1 MSYDPNIILN
11 VKPRTER
18 GKNASRR
25 NRAAG
30 EVPVTVYGA
39 GGEPW
44 TGTINKKEL
53 AMHIRAHGRVSL
65 FNPDF
70 EGQTSPVKI
79 ADVQIHPI
87 RSTLVHVDLMRL
99 SLTEKSDF
107 EIPIK
112 LIGEP
117 HGVKVD
123 GGILDVV
130 AHSVKIRCLPT
141 VLPDFVQADV
151 SALRVGDHLA
161 VKDLQFAEGIELR
174 TAANAT
180 VATVVVAGAE
190 EPTAAGAATAEPE
203 VAKKGKDAAAKAPA
217 AKAPA
222 AKTPAAKAPA
232 KK

>member
-1 MSYDPNIILN
+1 MSYDPNIVLN
-11 VKPRTER
+11 VKPRTVR

-44 TGTINKKEL
+44 TGTVNKKDM

-65 FNPDF
+65 FNLDF
-70 EGQTSPVKI
+70 DGQTSPVKI
-79 ADVQIHPI
+79 ADVQIDPI
-87 RSTLVHVDLMRL
+87 RSTLVHIDLMRL

-112 LIGEP
+112 LVGEAL
-117 HGVKVD
+117 GVKVD

-130 AHSVKIRCLPT
+130 AHTVKIRCLPT
-141 VLPDFVQADV
+141 DLPDFVQADV
-151 SALRVGDHLA
+151 SALSVGDHLS

-174 TAANAT
+174 TPGNAT
-180 VATVVVAGAE
+180 VVTLVAAGAE
-190 EPTAAGAATAEPE
+190 EPVAAVAGAAAVAVAEPV
-203 VAKKGKDAAAKAPA
+203 VAKKGKDAAKGKEAP
-217 AKAPA
+217 
-222 AKTPAAKAPA
+222 

>member
-1 MSYDPNIILN
+1 MSYDPNIVLN
-11 VKPRTER
+11 LKPRTER

-25 NRAAG
+25 ARAAG

-44 TGTINKKEL
+44 TGTINKK
-53 AMHIRAHGRVSL
+53 AVTMHIRAHGRVSL
-65 FNPDF
+65 FNLDF
-70 EGQTSPVKI
+70 DGQTSPVKI
-79 ADVQIHPI
+79 ADVQIDPI
-87 RSTLVHVDLMRL
+87 RSTLVHLDLMRL

-112 LIGEP
+112 LVGES
-117 HGVKVD
+117 HGVKAD

-141 VLPDFVQADV
+141 DLPDFVQADV
-151 SALRVGDHLA
+151 SALGLGDKLS

-174 TAANAT
+174 TAVNQ
-180 VATVVVAGAE
+180 TVVTVVAAGAE
-190 EPTAAGAATAEPE
+190 EPAAVAAAATVAPE
-203 VAKKGKDAAAKAPA
+203 VAKKGKDAGKAKEAP
-217 AKAPA
+217 KKDAP
-222 AKTPAAKAPA
+222 

>member
-25 NRAAG
+25 ARVAG

-44 TGTINKKEL
+44 TGTINKKTL

-65 FNPDF
+65 FNLDF

-87 RSTLVHVDLMRL
+87 SSTLVHVDLMRL

-112 LIGEP
+112 LVGEAL
-117 HGVKVD
+117 GVKVD

-130 AHSVKIRCLPT
+130 AHTVKIRCLPT
-141 VLPDFVQADV
+141 DLPDFVQADV
-151 SALRVGDHLA
+151 SALGVGDHIS

-174 TAANAT
+174 TPGNAT
-180 VATVVVAGAE
+180 VVTLVAAGAE
-190 EPTAAGAATAEPE
+190 EPTAAVAVAAVAEPV
-203 VAKKGKDAAAKAPA
+203 VAKKGKDAAKGKEAP
-217 AKAPA
+217 
-222 AKTPAAKAPA
+222 

>member
-1 MSYDPNIILN
+1 MSYDPNIVLN

-25 NRAAG
+25 ARAAG

-39 GGEPW
+39 GNEPW
-44 TGTINKKEL
+44 TGTINKKDL

-65 FNPDF
+65 FNLDF
-70 EGQTSPVKI
+70 EGQSSPVKI

-87 RSTLVHVDLMRL
+87 SSTLVHVDLMRL

-112 LIGEP
+112 FVGEAQ
-117 HGVKVD
+117 GVKAD

-141 VLPDFVQADV
+141 DLPDFVQADV
-151 SALRVGDHLA
+151 SGLRVGDHLD

-190 EPTAAGAATAEPE
+190 EPVAAVAAVAEPE
-203 VAKKGKDAAAKAPA
+203 VAKKGKDTAKGKEAP
-217 AKAPA
+217 KKEAP
-222 AKTPAAKAPA
+222 